1 MALQREVDRMK
12 EEERKKVE
20 KEREQHLRRLKE
32 EQELQGNQDGGRSSR
47 LKGEVIIKWPG
58 TAGSYKFCI
67 SHF

>member
-20 KEREQHLRRLKE
+20 EEREQHLRRLKE

-47 LKGEVIIKWPG
+47 LKDEVIIK
-58 TAGSYKFCI
+58 
-67 SHF
+67 